1 MKESWAKYNSYS
13 VLFVLSMIK
22 FLPITFVIISLAII
36 LQNNLLY
43 AQPSVKDGNL
53 KVEAFV
59 SGLSLPT
66 SMLFLDENNI
76 LVLEKDGNVRAIS
89 NGMLQPQPL
98 VSLTV
103 ESQNERGLLGIERV
117 GENIFLYATVDDGG
131 VKNRIYKYTLGAGPE
146 LTNEEVFMD
155 LPGTPATNHQGG
167 KLAVSSDGYLYSV
180 TGELQRDG
188 KDQNIINGPD
198 PDFSGAILK
207 INPNDGSPA
216 PNNPLQGND
225 VNDPLNWY
233 QAYGI
238 RNSFGLGVD
247 PVTGTLWDTENGE
260 KSHDEINMITPGFN
274 SGWKLAMGPISE
286 SGATQNNLVNFPNSE
301 YKDPIL
307 SFIDSFGITDIEFL
321 NSDKLGAEYSNN
333 AFVGDIGYGNLYRF
347 ELNDERNDFKLETPG
362 LADRV
367 VDSDDEL
374 ASILFGEG
382 FAGVTDIKTG
392 PDGYLYVL
400 SFDDGTIYRIS

>member
-1 MKESWAKYNSYS
+1 MKKYLAFS
-13 VLFVLSMIK
+13 LI
-22 FLPITFVIISLAII
+22 IISLVII
-36 LQNNLLY
+36 VQNNLLY
-43 AQPSVKDGNL
+43 AQPSLRDPNL
-53 KVEAFV
+53 KVESFV
-59 SGLSLPT
+59 SGISFPT
-66 SMLFLDENNI
+66 SMLFLNANNI
-76 LVLEKDGNVRAIS
+76 LVLEKDGNVRLVS
-89 NGMLQPQPL
+89 NGVLQAQPL

-103 ESQNERGLLGIERV
+103 DTKNERGLLGAEKV
-117 GENIFLYATVDDGG
+117 GESVFLYATVKDGE
-131 VKNRIYKYTLGAGPE
+131 VINRIYKYTLAGAE
-146 LTNEEVFMD
+146 LRNEEVFMD

-167 KLAVSSDGYLYSV
+167 KLAVSNDGYLYSV

-188 KDQNIINGPD
+188 KDQNIVNGPN

-216 PNNPLQGND
+216 PNNPFQGDNPD
-225 VNDPLNWY
+225 DPLNWY

-247 PVTGTLWDTENGE
+247 PVTGTLWDTENGAQ
-260 KSHDEINMITPGFN
+260 SYDEINLVSPGFN
-274 SGWKLAMGPISE
+274 SGWKLAMGPISD
-286 SGATQNNLVNFPNSE
+286 SGITENDLVSFPNSS

-321 NSDKLGAEYSNN
+321 NSDNLGAEYSNN

-347 ELNDERNDFKLETPG
+347 ELNDDRTDFNLDSPG

-367 VDSDDEL
+367 VDNDDEL

-392 PDGYLYVL
+392 PDGFLYVL

>member
-1 MKESWAKYNSYS
+1 MKKYLAFS
-13 VLFVLSMIK
+13 LI
-22 FLPITFVIISLAII
+22 IISLVII
-36 LQNNLLY
+36 VQNNLLY
-43 AQPSVKDGNL
+43 AQPSLRDPNL
-53 KVEAFV
+53 KVESFV
-59 SGLSLPT
+59 SGISFPT

-76 LVLEKDGNVRAIS
+76 LVLEKDGNVRLVS
-89 NGMLQPQPL
+89 NGVLQAQPL

-103 ESQNERGLLGIERV
+103 DTKNERGLLGAEKV
-117 GENIFLYATVDDGG
+117 GESVFLYATVKDGE
-131 VKNRIYKYTLGAGPE
+131 VINRIYKYTLAGAE

-167 KLAVSSDGYLYSV
+167 KLAVSNDGYLYSV

-188 KDQNIINGPD
+188 KDQNIVNGPN

-216 PNNPLQGND
+216 PNNPFQGDNPD
-225 VNDPLNWY
+225 DPLNWY

-247 PVTGTLWDTENGE
+247 PVTGTLWDTENGAQ
-260 KSHDEINMITPGFN
+260 SYDEINLVSPGFN
-274 SGWKLAMGPISE
+274 SGWKLAMGPISD
-286 SGATQNNLVNFPNSE
+286 SGITENDLVSFPNSS
-301 YKDPIL
+301 YRDPIL

-347 ELNDERNDFKLETPG
+347 ELNDDRTDFNLDSPG

-367 VDSDDEL
+367 VDNDDEL

-392 PDGYLYVL
+392 PDGFLYVL

>member
-1 MKESWAKYNSYS
+1 MKKYLAFS
-13 VLFVLSMIK
+13 LI
-22 FLPITFVIISLAII
+22 IISLVII
-36 LQNNLLY
+36 VQNNVLY
-43 AQPSVKDGNL
+43 AQPSLRDPNL
-53 KVEAFV
+53 KVESFV
-59 SGLSLPT
+59 SGISLPT

-76 LVLEKDGNVRAIS
+76 LVLEKEGNVRLVS
-89 NGMLQPQPL
+89 NGMLQAQPL

-103 ESQNERGLLGIERV
+103 DSKNERGLLGAERV
-117 GENIFLYATVDDGG
+117 GESVFLYATVKDGE
-131 VKNRIYKYTLGAGPE
+131 VINRIYKYTLAGAE

-167 KLAVSSDGYLYSV
+167 KLAVSNDGYLYSV

-188 KDQNIINGPD
+188 KDQNIVNGPD

-216 PNNPLQGND
+216 PNNPFQGDNP
-225 VNDPLNWY
+225 NDPLNWY

-247 PVTGTLWDTENGE
+247 PVTGTLWDTENGAQ
-260 KSHDEINMITPGFN
+260 SYDEINLVSPGFN
-274 SGWKLAMGPISE
+274 SGWKLAMGPISD
-286 SGATQNNLVNFPNSE
+286 SGRTENDWVSFPNSS

-333 AFVGDIGYGNLYRF
+333 AFVGDYGYGNLYRF
-347 ELNDERNDFKLETPG
+347 ELNDDRTDFILDSPG
-362 LADRV
+362 LDDRV
-367 VDSDDEL
+367 VDNDDEL
-374 ASILFGEG
+374 DSILFGEG
-382 FAGVTDIKTG
+382 FARVTDIKTG
-392 PDGYLYVL
+392 PDGFLYVL
-400 SFDDGTIYRIS
+400 SFDDGAIYRIS

>member
-1 MKESWAKYNSYS
+1 MKKYLAFS
-13 VLFVLSMIK
+13 LI
-22 FLPITFVIISLAII
+22 IISLVII
-36 LQNNLLY
+36 VQNNLLY
-43 AQPSVKDGNL
+43 AQPSLRDPNL
-53 KVEAFV
+53 KVDSFV
-59 SGLSLPT
+59 TGISFPT

-76 LVLEKDGNVRAIS
+76 LVLEKDGNVRLVS
-89 NGMLQPQPL
+89 NGLLQAQPL

-103 ESQNERGLLGIERV
+103 DTKNERGLLGVERV
-117 GENIFLYATVDDGG
+117 GENVFLYATVNDGE
-131 VKNRIYKYTLGAGPE
+131 VINRIYKYTLAAGAE
-146 LTNEEVFMD
+146 LTNEEEFMD

-167 KLAVSSDGYLYSV
+167 KLAVSNDGYLYSV

-188 KDQNIINGPD
+188 KDQNIVNGPD

-216 PNNPLQGND
+216 PNNPFQGDNP
-225 VNDPLNWY
+225 NDPLNWY

-260 KSHDEINMITPGFN
+260 QSHDEINLVSPGFN
-274 SGWKLAMGPISE
+274 SGWKLAMGPISD
-286 SGATQNNLVNFPNSE
+286 SGITENDLVSFPNSS

-333 AFVGDIGYGNLYRF
+333 AFVGDLGYGNLYRF
-347 ELNDERNDFKLETPG
+347 ELNDDRTDFNLDSPG
-362 LADRV
+362 LDDRV
-367 VDSDDEL
+367 VDNDDEL

-392 PDGYLYVL
+392 PDGFLYVL
-400 SFDDGTIYRIS
+400 SFNDGTIYRIS

>member
-1 MKESWAKYNSYS
+1 MK
-13 VLFVLSMIK
+13 K
-22 FLPITFVIISLAII
+22 FLTFSLIIISLVII
-36 LQNNLLY
+36 VQNNLLY
-43 AQPSVKDGNL
+43 AQPSLRDPNL
-53 KVEAFV
+53 KVESFV
-59 SGLSLPT
+59 SGISFPT

-76 LVLEKDGNVRAIS
+76 LVLEKDGNVRLVS
-89 NGMLQPQPL
+89 NGMLQSQPL

-103 ESQNERGLLGIERV
+103 DSKNERGLLGVERI
-117 GENIFLYATVDDGG
+117 GENVFLYATVNDGEII
-131 VKNRIYKYTLGAGPE
+131 NRIYKYTLAAGAE
-146 LTNEEVFMD
+146 LTNEEEFMD

-167 KLAVSSDGYLYSV
+167 KLAVSNDGYLYSV
-180 TGELQRDG
+180 TGELQRNG
-188 KDQNIINGPD
+188 KGQNIVNGPD

-216 PNNPLQGND
+216 PNNPFQGDNP
-225 VNDPLNWY
+225 NDPLNWY

-247 PVTGTLWDTENGE
+247 PVTGTLWDTENGQQ
-260 KSHDEINMITPGFN
+260 SHDEINLVNPGFN
-274 SGWKLAMGPISE
+274 SGWKLAMGPISD
-286 SGATQNNLVNFPNSE
+286 SGITENDLVSFPNSI

-347 ELNDERNDFKLETPG
+347 ELNDDRTDFNLDSPG
-362 LADRV
+362 LDDRV
-367 VDSDDEL
+367 VDNDDEL

-392 PDGYLYVL
+392 PDGLLYVL

>member
-1 MKESWAKYNSYS
+1 MKKYLAFS
-13 VLFVLSMIK
+13 LI
-22 FLPITFVIISLAII
+22 IISLVII
-36 LQNNLLY
+36 VQNNLLY
-43 AQPSVKDGNL
+43 AQPSLRDPNL
-53 KVEAFV
+53 KVESFV
-59 SGLSLPT
+59 SGISFPT

-76 LVLEKDGNVRAIS
+76 LVLEKDGIVRLVS
-89 NGMLQPQPL
+89 NGMLQAQPL

-103 ESQNERGLLGIERV
+103 DSKNERGLLGVERV
-117 GENIFLYATVDDGG
+117 GENVFLYATVNDGE
-131 VKNRIYKYTLGAGPE
+131 VINRIYKYTLAAGAE
-146 LTNEEVFMD
+146 LTNEEKFMD

-167 KLAVSSDGYLYSV
+167 KLAVGKDGYLYSV

-188 KDQNIINGPD
+188 KDQNIVNGPD

-216 PNNPLQGND
+216 PNNPFQGDNP
-225 VNDPLNWY
+225 NDPLNWY
-233 QAYGI
+233 QAFGI

-247 PVTGTLWDTENGE
+247 PVTGNLWDTENGAQ
-260 KSHDEINMITPGFN
+260 SHDEINLVNPGFN
-274 SGWKLAMGPISE
+274 SGWKLAMGPISD
-286 SGATQNNLVNFPNSE
+286 SGITENDLVSFPNSS

-347 ELNDERNDFKLETPG
+347 ELNDDRTDFNLESPG
-362 LADRV
+362 LDDRV
-367 VDSDDEL
+367 VDNDDEL

-392 PDGYLYVL
+392 PDGLLYVL

>member
-1 MKESWAKYNSYS
+1 MKIYLAFSLIIVS
-13 VLFVLSMIK
+13 L
-22 FLPITFVIISLAII
+22 VIIV
-36 LQNNLLY
+36 QNNLLY
-43 AQPSVKDGNL
+43 AQPSLRDPNL
-53 KVEAFV
+53 TVESFV
-59 SGLSLPT
+59 SGISFPT

-76 LVLEKDGNVRAIS
+76 LVLEKDGNVRLVS
-89 NGMLQPQPL
+89 NGMLQAQPL

-103 ESQNERGLLGIERV
+103 DTKNERGLLGAERV
-117 GENIFLYATVDDGG
+117 GESVFLYATVKDGE
-131 VKNRIYKYTLGAGPE
+131 VINRIYKYTLAGAE

-167 KLAVSSDGYLYSV
+167 KLAVSNDGYLYSV

-188 KDQNIINGPD
+188 KDQNIVNGPD

-207 INPNDGSPA
+207 IDPNDGSPA
-216 PNNPLQGND
+216 PNNPFQGDNP
-225 VNDPLNWY
+225 NDPLNWY

-247 PVTGTLWDTENGE
+247 PVTGNLWDTENGAQ
-260 KSHDEINMITPGFN
+260 SHDEINLVSPGFN
-274 SGWKLAMGPISE
+274 SGWKLAMGPISD
-286 SGATQNNLVNFPNSE
+286 SGITENDLVSFPNSS

-333 AFVGDIGYGNLYRF
+333 AFVGDLGYGNLYRF
-347 ELNDERNDFKLETPG
+347 ELNDDRTDFNLDSPG
-362 LADRV
+362 LDDRV
-367 VDSDDEL
+367 VDNDDEL

-392 PDGYLYVL
+392 PDGFLYVL

>member
-1 MKESWAKYNSYS
+1 MK
-13 VLFVLSMIK
+13 K
-22 FLPITFVIISLAII
+22 FLVFFLIIIALVIT
-36 LQNNLLY
+36 LQNNLIY
-43 AQPSVKDGNL
+43 AQPTVKDPNL
-53 KVEAFV
+53 KVEALV
-59 SGLSLPT
+59 SGISSPT
-66 SMLFLDENNI
+66 SMLFLDNNNI
-76 LVLEKDGNVRAIS
+76 LVLEKDGNVRLVS
-89 NGMLQPQPL
+89 NGVLQPQPL
-98 VSLTV
+98 VSLNV

-117 GENIFLYATVDDGG
+117 GENIFLYATVNDDG
-131 VKNRIYKYTLGAGPE
+131 VKNRIYKYTLGAGPQ

-167 KLAVSSDGYLYSV
+167 KLAASNDGYLYSV

-216 PNNPLQGND
+216 PDNPFQGND
-225 VNDPLNWY
+225 ANDPLNWY

-260 KSHDEINMITPGFN
+260 KSHEEINMISPGFN

-301 YKDPIL
+301 YKDPVL
-307 SFIDSFGITDIEFL
+307 SFVDSFGITDIEFL
-321 NSDKLGAEYSNN
+321 NSDKLGTDYSNN
-333 AFVGDIGYGNLYRF
+333 AFVGDYGYGNLYRF

-367 VDSDDEL
+367 VDGDDEL
-374 ASILFGEG
+374 DSILFGEG
-382 FAGVTDIKTG
+382 FAGITDIKTG

-400 SFDDGTIYRIS
+400 SFNDGTIYRIS

>member
-1 MKESWAKYNSYS
+1 MK
-13 VLFVLSMIK
+13 K
-22 FLPITFVIISLAII
+22 FLAFSLIIISFVIIV
-36 LQNNLLY
+36 QNNLLY
-43 AQPSVKDGNL
+43 AQPSLRDPNL
-53 KVEAFV
+53 KVESFV
-59 SGLSLPT
+59 SGISFPT

-76 LVLEKDGNVRAIS
+76 LVLEKDGIVRLVS
-89 NGMLQPQPL
+89 NGMLQAQPL

-103 ESQNERGLLGIERV
+103 DSKNERGLLGVERV
-117 GENIFLYATVDDGG
+117 GENVFLYATVNDGE
-131 VKNRIYKYTLGAGPE
+131 VINRIYKYTLAAGAE
-146 LTNEEVFMD
+146 LTNEEEFMD

-167 KLAVSSDGYLYSV
+167 KLAVGKDGYLYSV

-188 KDQNIINGPD
+188 KDQNIVNGPD

-216 PNNPLQGND
+216 PNNPFQGDNP
-225 VNDPLNWY
+225 NDPLNWY

-247 PVTGTLWDTENGE
+247 PVTGNLWDTENGAQ
-260 KSHDEINMITPGFN
+260 SHDEINLVNPGFN
-274 SGWKLAMGPISE
+274 SGWKLAMGPISD
-286 SGATQNNLVNFPNSE
+286 SGITENDLVSFPNSS

-347 ELNDERNDFKLETPG
+347 ELNDDRTDFNLESPG
-362 LADRV
+362 LDDRV
-367 VDSDDEL
+367 VDNDDEL

-392 PDGYLYVL
+392 PDGLLYVL

>member
-1 MKESWAKYNSYS
+1 MK
-13 VLFVLSMIK
+13 K
-22 FLPITFVIISLAII
+22 FLVFFLIIIALVIT
-36 LQNNLLY
+36 LQNNLIY
-43 AQPSVKDGNL
+43 AQPTVKDPNL
-53 KVEAFV
+53 KVEALV
-59 SGLSLPT
+59 SGISSPT
-66 SMLFLDENNI
+66 SMLFLDNNNI
-76 LVLEKDGNVRAIS
+76 LVLEKDGNVRVIS

-98 VSLTV
+98 VSLNV

-117 GENIFLYATVDDGG
+117 GENIFLYATVNDDG
-131 VKNRIYKYTLGAGPE
+131 VKNRIYKYTLGAGPQ

-167 KLAVSSDGYLYSV
+167 KLAASNDGYLYSV

-216 PNNPLQGND
+216 PDNPFQGND
-225 VNDPLNWY
+225 ANDPLNWY

-260 KSHDEINMITPGFN
+260 KSHEEINMISPGFN

-301 YKDPIL
+301 YKDPVL
-307 SFIDSFGITDIEFL
+307 SFVDSFGITDIEFL
-321 NSDKLGAEYSNN
+321 NSDKLGTDYSNN
-333 AFVGDIGYGNLYRF
+333 AFVGDYGYGNLYRF
-347 ELNDERNDFKLETPG
+347 ELNDERNDFNLNEPG
-362 LADRV
+362 LEDHV
-367 VDSDDEL
+367 VDNNAEMD
-374 ASILFGEG
+374 SIVFGEG
-382 FAGVTDIKTG
+382 FEGITDIKTG
-392 PDGYLYVL
+392 PDGYLYIL
-400 SFDDGTIYRIS
+400 SFNDGTIYRIS

>member
-1 MKESWAKYNSYS
+1 MKKNLAFS
-13 VLFVLSMIK
+13 LI
-22 FLPITFVIISLAII
+22 IISLVII
-36 LQNNLLY
+36 VQHNLLY
-43 AQPSVKDGNL
+43 AQPLLRDPNL
-53 KVEAFV
+53 KVDSFV
-59 SGLSLPT
+59 SGISFPT

-76 LVLEKDGNVRAIS
+76 LVLEKEGNVRLVS
-89 NGMLQPQPL
+89 NGMLQAQPL

-103 ESQNERGLLGIERV
+103 DSGNERGLLGVERV
-117 GENIFLYATVDDGG
+117 GENVFLYATVKDGELI
-131 VKNRIYKYTLGAGPE
+131 NRIYKYTLAAGAE
-146 LTNEEVFMD
+146 LTNEEEFMD

-167 KLAVSSDGYLYSV
+167 KLAVSNDGYLYSV

-188 KDQNIINGPD
+188 KDQNIVNGPD

-216 PNNPLQGND
+216 PNNPFQGDNP
-225 VNDPLNWY
+225 NDPLNWY

-260 KSHDEINMITPGFN
+260 QSHDEINLVNPGFN
-274 SGWKLAMGPISE
+274 SGWKLTMGPISD
-286 SGATQNNLVNFPNSE
+286 SGITENDLVSFPNSS

-307 SFIDSFGITDIEFL
+307 SFVDSFGITDIEFL

-333 AFVGDIGYGNLYRF
+333 AFVGDIGYGNVYRF
-347 ELNDERNDFKLETPG
+347 ELNDDRTDFNLDSPG
-362 LADRV
+362 LDDRV
-367 VDSDDEL
+367 VDNDDEL

-392 PDGYLYVL
+392 PDGFLYVL

>member
-1 MKESWAKYNSYS
+1 MKKYFAFS
-13 VLFVLSMIK
+13 LI
-22 FLPITFVIISLAII
+22 IISLVII
-36 LQNNLLY
+36 EQNNLLY
-43 AQPSVKDGNL
+43 AQPSLRDPNL
-53 KVEAFV
+53 KVDSFV
-59 SGLSLPT
+59 SGISFPT

-76 LVLEKDGNVRAIS
+76 LVLEKEGNVRLVS

-103 ESQNERGLLGIERV
+103 DSRNERGLLGVERV
-117 GENIFLYATVDDGG
+117 GENVFLYATVKDGELI
-131 VKNRIYKYTLGAGPE
+131 NRIYKYTLAAGAE
-146 LTNEEVFMD
+146 LTNEEKFMD

-167 KLAVSSDGYLYSV
+167 KLAASNDGYLYSV
-180 TGELQRDG
+180 TGELQRNG
-188 KDQNIINGPD
+188 KDQNIVNGPD

-216 PNNPLQGND
+216 PNNPFQGANP
-225 VNDPLNWY
+225 NDPLNWY

-260 KSHDEINMITPGFN
+260 QSHDEINLVNPGFN
-274 SGWKLAMGPISE
+274 SGWKLTMGPISD
-286 SGATQNNLVNFPNSE
+286 SGITQNDLVSFPNSS

-307 SFIDSFGITDIEFL
+307 SFIESFGITDIEFL

-333 AFVGDIGYGNLYRF
+333 AFVGDLGYGNVYRF
-347 ELNDERNDFKLETPG
+347 ELNDDRTDFNLDSPG
-362 LADRV
+362 LDDRV
-367 VDSDDEL
+367 VDNDDEL

-392 PDGYLYVL
+392 PDGFLYVL